1 MKTLTPICL
10 ISACF
15 AGTVAPYAMAQTTE
29 RIVAPTTV
37 RPEAA
42 TLARM
47 QKRITTSFS
56 ETRLEDVFKY
66 IAEATGADLEI
77 MWADDRS
84 PEGFNKDTTISLE
97 SKALPALTFIERV
110 LAKAAAVD
118 DIAGGASW
126 QMTESGSMQIGPKS
140 RLNKYKRVEVY
151 SIEDLLLDVP
161 DFDGA
166 PEFNLQSVLQSGQG
180 GGGQSPFQDGA
191 NGQQDDQNRQSRDEK
206 VQEVIDLIT
215 KLVETDQWV
224 DNGGDGATITSFR
237 GTLIIDAP
245 DYVHRGVN
253 GYPYW
258 TGSTTAVRRGGRWV
272 GIGGRTSNSQVDGI
286 VNTPVQEP
294 PK

>member
-1 MKTLTPICL
+1 MKSLTPICL
-10 ISACF
+10 ITACL
-15 AGTVAPYAMAQTTE
+15 AGPAAQAVFAQTTE

-42 TLARM
+42 TLSRM
-47 QKRITTSFS
+47 QKRLTVSFS
-56 ETRLEDVFKY
+56 EMRLEDIFKY
-66 IAEATGADLEI
+66 IAEATGADFEVL
-77 MWADDRS
+77 WTDDRS
-84 PEGFNKDTTISLE
+84 PEGFNKDTPLSIE
-97 SKALPALTFIERV
+97 AKALPALTLLERIV
-110 LAKAAAVD
+110 TKAAAAD
-118 DIAGGASW
+118 DITGGATW

-161 DFDGA
+161 NFENA
-166 PEFNLQSVLQSGQG
+166 PDFNLQSVLQSGQG

-191 NGQQDDQNRQSRDEK
+191 NGQQDDQNRQTRDQK

-224 DNGGDGATITSFR
+224 DNGGDGATITPFR

-258 TGSTTAVRRGGRWV
+258 TGGSTAGRRGGRWV
-272 GIGGRTSNSQVDGI
+272 GISGRTSNSQVDGI
-286 VNTPVQEP
+286 TNTPVQEP
-294 PK
+294 K